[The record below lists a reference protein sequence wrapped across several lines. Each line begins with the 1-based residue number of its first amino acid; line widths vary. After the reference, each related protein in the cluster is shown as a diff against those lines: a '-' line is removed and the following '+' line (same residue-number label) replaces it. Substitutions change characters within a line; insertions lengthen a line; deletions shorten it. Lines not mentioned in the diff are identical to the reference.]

1 MYIVNQL
8 TNFTDS
14 HLSSWRYIRQKR
26 AFGVSV
32 IEFSSLLIDEDSNE
46 PPNIFVDKNGAMD
59 RKEKNH
65 VYYPLTPSEAVAR
78 FVDSDNTCWLLFNY

>member
-1 MYIVNQL
+1 M
-8 TNFTDS
+8 
-14 HLSSWRYIRQKR
+14 RQKR

-32 IEFSSLLIDEDSNE
+32 IEFSSLLGEEDSNE
-46 PPNIFVDKNGAMD
+46 PPNIFIDKNGAMD

-78 FVDSDNTCWLLFNY
+78 YQNSWKPIKKKYQS